1 MLLRRHR
8 TAAGL
13 TQVSLAERSGYYV
26 NYLRKVERGERR
38 PSQHVTAALAEALQ
52 LSAADRALF
61 ERVARHGVMPQPSLV
76 GREDEMAALE
86 AHLDG
91 NGRRML
97 ILSGEPGIG
106 KTRLLAE
113 ARRLAGERGML
124 TLEATCRSETPFAPI
139 REALERPLWAMP
151 PEERIRSLAG
161 CERLSRLIAESIG
174 VTFQLRPVLSPE
186 EEQEQVFEA
195 VSRFLTRLAAGRAIV
210 LLLDDAHLVDGDT
223 LDLLGRLLWLSELPF
238 FVVCAC
244 RDTYPDHCHVLD
256 AALEEAPGA
265 GMAHRVPLGP
275 LAPAHAGILLDELL
289 GDAATPEQRQ
299 RLIDRAG
306 GIPSLLLSL
315 AAGPLDGPVATEI
328 AEGILA
334 RVDSLPECAQEALR
348 IVALAAGTAPK
359 GLIAQVSGHPPV
371 VVEAGLATAC
381 AADLLVTPDGDT
393 YTCRCEI
400 VREVV
405 AATASPA
412 VKIPLGQ
419 RIVDARTQLRGDTC
433 VQSSPLVTSWAMAAS
448 PERPARITRVPA
460 EDWCVG
466 Q

>member
-186 EEQEQVFEA
+186 EEQEQIFEA

-256 AALEEAPGA
+256 AALEEAPSA

-348 IVALAAGTAPK
+348 IVALAAGAAPK
-359 GLIAQVSGHPPV
+359 GLIAHVSGYPPV
-371 VVEAGLATAC
+371 ALDAGLVTAC
-381 AADLLVTPDGDT
+381 AAGLLLASDGET
-393 YTCRCEI
+393 YACRCEL
-400 VREVV
+400 VTEVL
-405 AATASPA
+405 TASPSA
-412 VKIPLGQ
+412 TEIHTLSQRVATARSHLADGTGVLLGLETA
-419 RIVDARTQLRGDTC
+419 ARTH
-433 VQSSPLVTSWAMAAS
+433 AAS
-448 PERPARITRVPA
+448 SGRERGITPAPA
-460 EDWCVG
+460 GGWCAG
-466 Q
+466 R